1 MLYQIKIHTNFFIEQ
16 GLIPTNF
23 VKVIPD
29 EVLEACEREYKL
41 TDTKSDYPD
50 IQKDIARKLLK
61 LRVSFEENSET
72 EAYAVDFKLL
82 DGHKNNIILIKGPAN
97 SSEASG

>member
-41 TDTKSDYPD
+41 TDTRSDYPD
-50 IQKDIARKLLK
+50 I
-61 LRVSFEENSET
+61 
-72 EAYAVDFKLL
+72 
-82 DGHKNNIILIKGPAN
+82 
-97 SSEASG
+97 